1 VEVTIGL
8 SERLMSPTIR
18 YDLKILDNPSLS
30 AYRGQLEAF
39 QNKLKSDEQELS
51 RQVSSLLVVN
61 QLLPES
67 SLATVGSQN
76 FLGSSISELVSN
88 QISRWASG
96 INENLEVGVSGLSL
110 DQNALNNLQLRFS
123 YRFLNDRFRVT
134 RDGRFTSGTQSQTGA
149 TQYDAASLL
158 GEWTLEYWL
167 NAKGS
172 VRVKAYNR
180 NIQNKLISHQHLHYR
195 RGEHAVYPQLQ
206 PVYTHAEAWRE
217 NPLMIIPGR
226 MPTARIRQGNEN

>member
-1 VEVTIGL
+1 MSRNEPTGEQLIG
-8 SERLMSPTIR
+8 SQS
-18 YDLKILDNPSLS
+18 
-30 AYRGQLEAF
+30 
-39 QNKLKSDEQELS
+39 
-51 RQVSSLLVVN
+51 VVARN
-61 QLLPES
+61 QLGRS
-67 SLATVGSQN
+67 GSQN

-149 TQYDAASLL
+149 SQYVDAGTLL

-167 NAKGS
+167 NSRGS

-180 NIQNKLISHQHLHYR
+180 NIQNNLMFPPNNGTFTTGGVSMQF
-195 RGEHAVYPQLQ
+195 
-206 PVYTHAEAWRE
+206 THSFNRFARAPNARCQ
-217 NPLMIIPGR
+217 NSFF
-226 MPTARIRQGNEN
+226 TARFHQAGYYRGKKLLSEKRIYTLAGASSCLIA